1 MAESLAYTS
10 ERALHERRERGP
22 FELEGEVERKT
33 AGVRPALHRTRAGK
47 WDLLYQLM

>member
-22 FELEGEVERKT
+22 FELEGEVGRKT
-33 AGVRPALHRTRAGK
+33 AGVRPALHRTRAGR